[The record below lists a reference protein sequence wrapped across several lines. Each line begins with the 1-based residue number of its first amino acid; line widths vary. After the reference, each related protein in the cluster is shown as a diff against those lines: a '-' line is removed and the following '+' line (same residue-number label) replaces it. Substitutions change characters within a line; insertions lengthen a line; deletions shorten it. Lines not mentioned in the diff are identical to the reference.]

1 MIFEYGFRNTDNWLV
16 SKNPILSK
24 KIREKFADVEKN
36 PQNTCINQKKIRIF
50 GAKLRD
56 NR

>member
-24 KIREKFADVEKN
+24 KIREKFANVEKN
-36 PQNTCINQKKIRIF
+36 PYLCGKN
-50 GAKLRD
+50 
-56 NR
+56 